1 MQDSRGT
8 TDPMDQL
15 GTALMRATGLLSAL
29 SACQDPSRSA
39 FALPEPF
46 VMQAVNALE
55 GFINEARNAYFD
67 LCTVAASEGVVAP
80 AGSGPNLAARH
91 ADTEHGAVE
100 DAPGR
105 NMETT
110 LPDVFRLRR
119 LETAASHEVRPPA
132 DDHGGAFVESY
143 EALLRKL
150 TAAEIFATER
160 GFVEDD
166 RGGPLLPLL
175 QSLRRDIER
184 LRAA

>member
-1 MQDSRGT
+1 MQDSRGK

-29 SACQDPSRSA
+29 SACQDPSRNT

-67 LCTVAASEGVVAP
+67 LCTSAASESIAP
-80 AGSGPNLAARH
+80 AVREPEPETVLTETGQRAGGEAPEGAMGAA
-91 ADTEHGAVE
+91 
-100 DAPGR
+100 
-105 NMETT
+105 
-110 LPDVFRLRR
+110 LPDVFQLRR
-119 LETAASHEVRPPA
+119 LDAAPS
-132 DDHGGAFVESY
+132 GGARASVADPAGEFVESY